1 MSNKQ
6 NPTTTP
12 KLRPA
17 KNNGLKQFCV
27 QLE

>member
-1 MSNKQ
+1 MSNKL

-17 KNNGLKQFCV
+17 KNDGLKHYCV